1 MEHKSGLTDGQMRA
15 AFIIHHVNI
24 DTRIDVSPTH
34 LLIDFAGVLGPKL
47 ACLSCTVLNGVWT
60 FAGEDD
66 SAVIPHDELH
76 KYGLLA

>member
-1 MEHKSGLTDGQMRA
+1 MANTPKTDGQMRTE
-15 AFIIHHVNI
+15 FLIHHVNI
-24 DTRIDVSPTH
+24 ETPIDASPNH

-47 ACLSCTVLNGVWT
+47 ACLSCTIKNGIWT
-60 FAGEDD
+60 FTGEDD